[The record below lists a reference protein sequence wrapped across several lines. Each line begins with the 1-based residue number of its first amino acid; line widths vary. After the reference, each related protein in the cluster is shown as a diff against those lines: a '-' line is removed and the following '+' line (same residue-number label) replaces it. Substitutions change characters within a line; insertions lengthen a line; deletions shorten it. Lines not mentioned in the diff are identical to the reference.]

1 MTDWIA
7 AYIGPESA
15 PAVSYGIMGLAA
27 LIGALLVLW
36 LFRKFTRGTFV
47 SGGRNNQ
54 RRISVQDAAP
64 VDSHRRLVLVRRDD
78 VEHLLLIGGNT
89 DIVVEQGIRGP
100 VAASLPP
107 LANPPQR
114 RERPAEPEAAAAY
127 PAPPPRQ
134 PQPLQAPRPVVVQP
148 PVQRQEPQAEPMRT
162 PINPAPVHNPN
173 DDSLGQRFARE
184 PRPAEPL
191 PAVPVAMPAQTRPAA
206 TQLDHNLDDE
216 LEKMLGDFESLVP
229 GKQ

>member
-7 AYIGPESA
+7 AYIGSESA
-15 PAVSYGIMGLAA
+15 PSAAYGIMGLAA
-27 LIGALLVLW
+27 LIGALLLLW

-89 DIVVEQGIRGP
+89 DIVVEQGIRRP

-107 LANPPQR
+107 LGDPPQR
-114 RERPAEPEAAAAY
+114 REHPAAPDSAAAY
-127 PAPPPRQ
+127 PAPPPR
-134 PQPLQAPRPVVVQP
+134 PQPPHAPRPVVVQP
-148 PVQRQEPQAEPMRT
+148 PLQRLEPQAEPMRT
-162 PINPAPVHNPN
+162 PINPVSVQNPN

-191 PAVPVAMPAQTRPAA
+191 PPVQAAMPVQARPAA

-216 LEKMLGDFESLVP
+216 IEKMLGDFESLVP